1 MLTETLLRIPF
12 FCDGIFSSADLSLA
26 AWKMCK
32 NSGMVLQNHRW
43 LPVGIFSVK
52 NCRFMFIEAGYWK
65 AFQNLGIISKEQAK
79 TLSFIFIKKLQ
90 KLSAHVQKVP
100 IN

>member
-1 MLTETLLRIPF
+1 
-12 FCDGIFSSADLSLA
+12 
-26 AWKMCK
+26 
-32 NSGMVLQNHRW
+32 
-43 LPVGIFSVK
+43 
-52 NCRFMFIEAGYWK
+52 MFIEAGYWK